1 MRAVTQVVS
10 SAKVT
15 VEDQI
20 VGELSRP
27 GLLVLLGVH
36 VDDGQHQADAVINKL
51 VNLRILEGEQS
62 AVELN
67 APILVV
73 SQFTLYAD
81 VRKGRRPSWSKA
93 ARPEQSEPLYEYF
106 VDKVREQGLEVET
119 GEFGAMM
126 DISLINTGPF
136 TMVIDSADLAVPRRA
151 K

>member
-81 VRKGRRPSWSKA
+81 VRKGR
-93 ARPEQSEPLYEYF
+93 QI
-106 VDKVREQGLEVET
+106 G
-119 GEFGAMM
+119 
-126 DISLINTGPF
+126 
-136 TMVIDSADLAVPRRA
+136 RA
-151 K
+151 HV